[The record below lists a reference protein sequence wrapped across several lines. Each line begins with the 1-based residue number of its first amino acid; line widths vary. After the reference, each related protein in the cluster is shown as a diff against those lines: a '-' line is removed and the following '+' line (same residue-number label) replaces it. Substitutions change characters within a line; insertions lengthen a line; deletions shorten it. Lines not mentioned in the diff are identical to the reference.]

1 MKRLIPLLFFFFSFP
16 LFSQSAAS
24 STIKARAMV
33 VEPIQITKTVDMNF
47 GNVIGGYSSGSLILT
62 PEGTRI
68 ANGVQIS
75 NAVPG
80 EVNPAQALVTHGNH
94 KYSISLPTSFTL
106 YNEENPNQ
114 VLFIDQF
121 TVKPFPAS
129 QAEASDLLS
138 IGATLNLQ
146 ANQMPGFYTN
156 STGFNVTVS
165 YN

>member
-1 MKRLIPLLFFFFSFP
+1 MKKLMPLLFLLFSFP
-16 LFSQSAAS
+16 LFSQASAN

-62 PEGTRI
+62 PDGTRI
-68 ANGVQIS
+68 VNGVQIS
-75 NAVPG
+75 NAILG

-106 YNEENPNQ
+106 YNEENPNH

-121 TVKPFPAS
+121 TVKPFPTS
-129 QAEASDLLS
+129 KGEASDLLR

-156 STGFNVTVS
+156 STGFNVTVL